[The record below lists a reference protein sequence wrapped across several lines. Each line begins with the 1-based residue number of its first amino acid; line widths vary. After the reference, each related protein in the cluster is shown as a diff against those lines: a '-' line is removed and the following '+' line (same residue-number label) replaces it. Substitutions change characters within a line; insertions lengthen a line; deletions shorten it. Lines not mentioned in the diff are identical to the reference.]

1 MNLGEARNFF
11 RAVRPVLKNALTS
24 GRIFR
29 PQCVLTEPDPDI
41 LCEFDVEIPL
51 ADGTFVTA
59 NVFRSRRAQKAGEKW
74 PVVMCAH
81 PYDNHLIPALGK
93 TPLGGPPLQYRMI
106 PQEGKPEFS
115 SLTSWESPDPNFW
128 VRSGYAVVNMN
139 LPGFANSGGQPGF
152 STANQAD
159 AFGQAIDWIGAQ
171 EWCTGSVGLSGV
183 SYLAISQYG
192 VAAGQGEHGVPK
204 CLKAISPWEGV
215 RDLYREMF
223 FEGGIQEL
231 GFPVFWWHTEVKPT
245 INCSEEEFIEIEGQ
259 LPQDMGSVHPFYD
272 DYWRSKVPPVADI
285 ELPILICASFSD
297 QGLHT
302 RGSFGIFREVR
313 SRQKWVYTHRRL
325 KWDAYYSPEVQ
336 AITKSFFDH
345 FVKGEEG
352 NDFLEQAPVRLEVR
366 ASRDEIYEVR
376 GEEEWPLARTRY
388 EKWFLAEDL
397 SLQSRAGA
405 DAGEAVYDACSGEL
419 RFRRVFERDTELT
432 GYMKLRLWV
441 EARPGSASAP
451 APDDMALFIG
461 VDKRDAEG
469 QRVPFYGSVGNH
481 ADLVTRG
488 LIAASRRALEP
499 AASTEFEPVLAHQ
512 RDEKLAPGDIVALE
526 IALNPS
532 STFFRAGEALELII
546 APREIVPSPPYR
558 KSTEHNRG
566 LHVIHFGGEYDS
578 HLLVPEIPGR
588 SH

>member
-1 MNLGEARNFF
+1 MKLGEARDFF

-24 GRIFR
+24 GQIFR

-51 ADGTFVTA
+51 TDGTFVTA
-59 NVFRSRRAQKAGEKW
+59 NIFRSRRAQEAGEKW

-81 PYDNHLIPALGK
+81 PYDNRLVPSLGK

-106 PQEGKPEFS
+106 PQEGRPEFS

-139 LPGFANSGGQPGF
+139 LPGFANSGGRPGL

-159 AFGQAIDWIGAQ
+159 AFAQAIDWIGTR

-192 VAAGQGEHGVPK
+192 VAAGQGEYGVPK

-259 LPQDMGSVHPFYD
+259 LPQYMGAIHPFYD
-272 DYWRSKVPPVADI
+272 EYWQSKVPPVADI
-285 ELPILICASFSD
+285 ELPMLICASFSD

-302 RGSFGIFREVR
+302 RGSFGIFREAR

-336 AITKSFFDH
+336 AITKLFFDH

-352 NDFLEQAPVRLEVR
+352 NDFLEQPPVRLEVR
-366 ASRDEIYEVR
+366 ASRDEIHEVR
-376 GEEEWPLARTRY
+376 GESEWPLARTRY

-397 SLQSRAGA
+397 SLESTAVV
-405 DAGEAVYDACSGEL
+405 DAGEAVYDARSGEL
-419 RFRRVFERDTELT
+419 RFRRVFGRDTELT

-441 EARPGSASAP
+441 EARSDSASAP

-461 VDKRDAEG
+461 VDKRNAEG
-469 QRVPFYGSVGNH
+469 QRVRFYGSVGNH

-488 LIAASRRALEP
+488 LIAASRRALDP
-499 AASTEFEPVLAHQ
+499 SASTEFEPVLAHQ

-546 APREIVPSPPYR
+546 SPREIVPSPPYR

-566 LHVIHFGGEYDS
+566 LHVIHFGGDYDS

-588 SH
+588 AD

>member
-1 MNLGEARNFF
+1 
-11 RAVRPVLKNALTS
+11 
-24 GRIFR
+24 
-29 PQCVLTEPDPDI
+29 
-41 LCEFDVEIPL
+41 
-51 ADGTFVTA
+51 
-59 NVFRSRRAQKAGEKW
+59 
-74 PVVMCAH
+74 
-81 PYDNHLIPALGK
+81 
-93 TPLGGPPLQYRMI
+93 
-106 PQEGKPEFS
+106 
-115 SLTSWESPDPNFW
+115 
-128 VRSGYAVVNMN
+128 
-139 LPGFANSGGQPGF
+139 
-152 STANQAD
+152 
-159 AFGQAIDWIGAQ
+159 
-171 EWCTGSVGLSGV
+171 
-183 SYLAISQYG
+183 
-192 VAAGQGEHGVPK
+192 
-204 CLKAISPWEGV
+204 
-215 RDLYREMF
+215 
-223 FEGGIQEL
+223 
-231 GFPVFWWHTEVKPT
+231 
-245 INCSEEEFIEIEGQ
+245 
-259 LPQDMGSVHPFYD
+259 
-272 DYWRSKVPPVADI
+272 VPPVADI

-588 SH
+588 TH